1 MSACGLRRA
10 APLVDRGFLLALAV
24 VAVLGVAALA
34 SPVDETLLDP
44 AITLP
49 AAYERFCGLGL
60 ATCVFLPLYA
70 LGVNAEMGRLGNP
83 ASLVRGPSRQMATLR
98 CAVALVVKG
107 AVFEAVQLAFALAA
121 ALAKAGVAFAP
132 ADVAIFAAQQL
143 ALGALWFAVVGLAM
157 LAGRLVWGWGV
168 LAIVPALLY
177 AGYEVLLSLM
187 PLPLSLEELQ
197 MGWMLVLSADPANPL
212 ASLPGA
218 ARLATLALLLLLL
231 CLRLSRRADF
241 LGGGVEDAGA

>member
-1 MSACGLRRA
+1 MSARGLYRA

-24 VAVLGVAALA
+24 LAVLGAAALA

-70 LGVNAEMGRLGNP
+70 LGVNGEMGRLGNP
-83 ASLVRGPSRQMATLR
+83 ASLVRGTSRQMATLR
-98 CAVALVVKG
+98 CAVALVARG
-107 AVFEAVQLAFALAA
+107 AVFEVVQLTFALAA
-121 ALAKAGVAFAP
+121 ALVKAGTTFAP
-132 ADVAIFAAQQL
+132 PDVAIFAAQQL
-143 ALGALWFAVVGLAM
+143 VLGTLWFAVVGLAM

-168 LAIVPALLY
+168 LAIVPAFLY
-177 AGYEVLLSLM
+177 AGYEVLLSLA
-187 PLPLSLEELQ
+187 PLPLGLEEFQ
-197 MGWMLVLSADPANPL
+197 MGWTLVLSADPADPL

-241 LGGGVEDAGA
+241 LEGGMQDDGA

>member
-1 MSACGLRRA
+1 MSARGLYRA
-10 APLVDRGFLLALAV
+10 ASLADRGFLLALAV
-24 VAVLGVAALA
+24 LAVLGAAALA

-70 LGVNAEMGRLGNP
+70 LGVNGEMGRLGNP
-83 ASLVRGPSRQMATLR
+83 ALLVRGASRQMATLR
-98 CAVALVVKG
+98 CAAALVARG
-107 AVFEAVQLAFALAA
+107 AVFEVVQLTFALAA
-121 ALAKAGVAFAP
+121 ALVKAGTTFAP
-132 ADVAIFAAQQL
+132 PDVTIFAAQQL
-143 ALGALWFAVVGLAM
+143 VLGTLWFAVVGLAM

-168 LAIVPALLY
+168 LAIVPAFLY
-177 AGYEVLLSLM
+177 AGYEVLLSLA
-187 PLPLSLEELQ
+187 PLPLGLEEFQ
-197 MGWMLVLSADPANPL
+197 MGWTLVLSADPADPL

-241 LGGGVEDAGA
+241 LEGGMQDDGA